1 MILILNNAFEIKKPW
16 PLVLI
21 HIIIQHSVMP
31 KSRLLHKWL
40 HMFVTTS
47 EAAQQDTV
55 YMKKITSS
63 HHPKQFMALALYYSV
78 IK

>member
-1 MILILNNAFEIKKPW
+1 MHVI
-16 PLVLI
+16 I
-21 HIIIQHSVMP
+21 HHSVML

-47 EAAQQDTV
+47 AAVQQDTV

>member
-1 MILILNNAFEIKKPW
+1 MILILNGAFEIDW

-21 HIIIQHSVMP
+21 HTIIQHSVMP
-31 KSRLLHKWL
+31 KSRFLHKWL